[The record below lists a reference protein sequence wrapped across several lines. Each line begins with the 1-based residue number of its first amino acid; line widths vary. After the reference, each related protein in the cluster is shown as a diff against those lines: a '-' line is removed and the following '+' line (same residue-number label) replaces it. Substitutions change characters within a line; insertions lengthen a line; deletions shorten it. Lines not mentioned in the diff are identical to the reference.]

1 MTWLA
6 LSLQSRR
13 RNASLTD
20 DYSSSDSDSEEDYS
34 SSGSDS
40 GEEDDSDEDEIVSQV
55 PPIRSTLTT
64 RRALTG
70 NAIFDYGINI
80 GVENNEED
88 NNEEE
93 DEVDGD
99 IHNETDEEDELGGDD
114 SDDDEEPVDDNDE
127 EEYLKS
133 LTNKELQDK
142 LRERG
147 LKVSG
152 RKSILINRLMGREET
167 AEIITNT
174 IVCDVTEENLKKLTN
189 AQLQGLLRKRKMKTT
204 GKKSVLINR
213 LLGKDGGKAKQQWK
227 KSLAK
232 SLLSSLINNKKS
244 KIHHMTAEEIWD
256 SDPIFQQY
264 PFDKFEEYLTTLQKA
279 AANEEEIALINDDEF
294 WTEMIAYPR
303 DIVTDRGVPYWDSH
317 PASSLLAEDVRD
329 GTADMIKPKELHQ
342 MRIQYTEFPLKVF
355 RQHIYQER
363 RRLRE
368 EPGWVEKRNKLA
380 QKMHE
385 NEMNALSEEWDTKR
399 KEADMS
405 DMCKMWEQLRLHDDD
420 DDDDEEDDNYDD
432 DE

>member
-1 MTWLA
+1 MKKRTII
-6 LSLQSRR
+6 LSTVWEIGTADKFDVSISPW
-13 RNASLTD
+13 SLCR
-20 DYSSSDSDSEEDYS
+20 
-34 SSGSDS
+34 S
-40 GEEDDSDEDEIVSQV
+40 GEEEEKKDGNDDDD
-55 PPIRSTLTT
+55 
-64 RRALTG
+64 
-70 NAIFDYGINI
+70 D
-80 GVENNEED
+80 
-88 NNEEE
+88 EEE
-93 DEVDGD
+93 DDYQD
-99 IHNETDEEDELGGDD
+99 DEEDASSDGYGYDD
-114 SDDDEEPVDDNDE
+114 DGSVVDDENSDESDDDEEPVGEDNNDE
-127 EEYLKS
+127 EEYLNS
-133 LTNKELQDK
+133 LKVLQDK

-152 RKSILINRLMGREET
+152 KKSILIDRLMGREET
-167 AEIITNT
+167 AEIISNT
-174 IVCDVTEENLKKLTN
+174 IVCDVTEENLKKLTKTE
-189 AQLQGLLRKRKMKTT
+189 LQGLLRKRKMKTT

-213 LLGKDGGKAKQQWK
+213 LLGKDGGKAKEWK

>member
-1 MTWLA
+1 VNID
-6 LSLQSRR
+6 R
-13 RNASLTD
+13 
-20 DYSSSDSDSEEDYS
+20 EEQEEE
-34 SSGSDS
+34 
-40 GEEDDSDEDEIVSQV
+40 EEDDDD
-55 PPIRSTLTT
+55 
-64 RRALTG
+64 
-70 NAIFDYGINI
+70 D
-80 GVENNEED
+80 D
-88 NNEEE
+88 
-93 DEVDGD
+93 D
-99 IHNETDEEDELGGDD
+99 DEEDDYQDD
-114 SDDDEEPVDDNDE
+114 EEDASSDGYGYDDDGSVVDDENSDESDDDEEPVGEDNNDE
-127 EEYLKS
+127 EEYLNS
-133 LTNKELQDK
+133 LTNKVLQDK

-152 RKSILINRLMGREET
+152 KKSILIDRLMGREET
-167 AEIITNT
+167 AEIISNT

-189 AQLQGLLRKRKMKTT
+189 TELQGLLRKRKMKTT

-213 LLGKDGGKAKQQWK
+213 LLGKDGGKAKEWK

-279 AANEEEIALINDDEF
+279 AANEEEIALINDEEF
-294 WTEMIAYPR
+294 WKEMIAYPR
-303 DIVTDRGVPYWDSH
+303 DVVTDRGIPYWDSH

-329 GTADMIKPKELHQ
+329 GTADMIKPKELHK
-342 MRIQYTEFPLKVF
+342 MRTQYLEFPLKVF

>member
-1 MTWLA
+1 MTLLA

-13 RNASLTD
+13 RNSCLAD
-20 DYSSSDSDSEEDYS
+20 DSSSDSDS
-34 SSGSDS
+34 
-40 GEEDDSDEDEIVSQV
+40 GEESDDSDGDEIVSQG

-64 RRALTG
+64 RRALAG
-70 NAIFDYGINI
+70 NALFDYGINI

-93 DEVDGD
+93 DEVGGD
-99 IHNETDEEDELGGDD
+99 IHNETDDDTVSSLDGDE
-114 SDDDEEPVDDNDE
+114 SDDDEEPVDEDNNNE
-127 EEYLKS
+127 EEYLKG

-152 RKSILINRLMGREET
+152 RKSILIDRLMGREET

-399 KEADMS
+399 KEADIS

-420 DDDDEEDDNYDD
+420 DDDEEEDDNYDD